1 MDGGLLIRVK
11 ERKQEKEGVPGERSE
26 TAGFFSTFG

>member
-26 TAGFFSTFG
+26 IAVFSPP

>member
-26 TAGFFSTFG
+26 IAVFFPP